1 MAAVP
6 VPRPLTEGEVR
17 ARVIDMVT
25 SQHAAAVGPVL
36 VIEELGLGRGSARA
50 DLVVLDAGSM
60 TGIEIK
66 SAADSLTRLPRQ
78 ATWYGRVCDRSVL
91 AGDPAHVEAAAATL
105 PAWWGLT
112 AVDHDACLVSRA
124 PMPNPDPDP
133 LALASMLWMPELK
146 AAVVEAGQGGGTA
159 GMERADVATVLA
171 RAAGPDLGTLVRAQ
185 LLQRAWVDVADP
197 VGPVRVVRQPAP
209 SKRVARRAR
218 VRSKHERRQ
227 LRARG

>member
-1 MAAVP
+1 M
-6 VPRPLTEGEVR
+6 
-17 ARVIDMVT
+17 
-25 SQHAAAVGPVL
+25 
-36 VIEELGLGRGSARA
+36 
-50 DLVVLDAGSM
+50 
-60 TGIEIK
+60 
-66 SAADSLTRLPRQ
+66 
-78 ATWYGRVCDRSVL
+78 L